1 MKTAKV
7 IGLIA
12 LIFVAGFAGG
22 VLATHI
28 FVRRMAM
35 VAINH
40 PGEIRTNIEVNIDTR
55 LYRRLGLTPEQRSE
69 VRRILKESRDRMRTL
84 REEFQPKF
92 NANSLE
98 TRTNIYSV
106 LKPDQQE
113 RFANFLE
120 ENRQFLPVRELPPSR
135 QLEKTNDTHVSLN
148 AP

>member
-12 LIFVAGFAGG
+12 LIFLAGFTGG
-22 VLATHI
+22 FVAAHV

-40 PGEIRTNIEVNIDTR
+40 PGLIRTNFEESIDSR
-55 LYRRLGLTPEQRSE
+55 LYHRLGLNPGQRSE
-69 VRRILKESRDRMRTL
+69 VRRILKDSRDRMHAL
-84 REEFQPKF
+84 REEFQPQF
-92 NANSLE
+92 NSNSLE

-113 RFANFLE
+113 RFATFLE

-135 QLEKTNDTHVSLN
+135 QLEKTNDVR
-148 AP
+148 APLSAP

>member
-12 LIFVAGFAGG
+12 LIFLAGFAGG
-22 VLATHI
+22 FVAAHV
-28 FVRRMAM
+28 FVRRMAI
-35 VAINH
+35 VAMTH
-40 PGEIRTNIEVNIDTR
+40 PGLIRTNFEENIDQR
-55 LYRRLGLTPEQRSE
+55 LYHRLGMNGEQRSE
-69 VRRILKESRDRMRTL
+69 VRRILKESRDRMRTI
-84 REEFQPKF
+84 REEYQPKF

-135 QLEKTNDTHVSLN
+135 QLEKTNDVHVSQN